1 MARYDW
7 KSAFGAVN
15 PSGDSA
21 TPLAGQLLVAMP
33 NLRDPNFA
41 GSVIVLCAHSSG
53 GAMGLILNHPIPK
66 LSFEELLKQ
75 VGVEP
80 LPPQRSIRLVNGGP
94 VEESRGFVLH
104 SGEWKAEGSLPV
116 EGGYAL
122 TASLDILKAIASG
135 GGPKQGL
142 LALGYA
148 GWGAGQLEAE
158 IARNDWLSVPADED
172 LLFGGDDRTRWR
184 RALAKLNIDPTL
196 LSGEAGHA

>member
-1 MARYDW
+1 MARHDW
-7 KSAFGAVN
+7 KSAFGAPN
-15 PSGDSA
+15 PLDAA
-21 TPLAGQLLVAMP
+21 TQLAGQLLIAMP
-33 NLRDPNFA
+33 NMRDPNFA
-41 GSVIVLCAHSSG
+41 GSVIVLCAHSAG
-53 GAMGLILNHPIPK
+53 GAMGLILNQPIPK

-116 EGGYAL
+116 EGGYCL
-122 TASLDILKAIASG
+122 TASLDILKAIAAG
-135 GGPKQGL
+135 GGPRQGL

-148 GWGAGQLEAE
+148 GWGAGQLENE
-158 IARNDWLSVPADED
+158 IARNDWLCVEADED
-172 LLFGGDDRTRWR
+172 LLFGGDDATRWA
-184 RALAKLNIDPTL
+184 RAMAKLRIDPAL

>member
-1 MARYDW
+1 MARHDW
-7 KSAFGAVN
+7 KSAFGA
-15 PSGDSA
+15 SG
-21 TPLAGQLLVAMP
+21 TQLAGQLLVAMP
-33 NLRDPNFA
+33 NLRDPHFA
-41 GSVIVLCAHSSG
+41 GSVIVLCAHSAG
-53 GAMGLILNHPIPK
+53 GAMGLILNQPIPK

-80 LPPQRSIRLVNGGP
+80 LPPQRSIRLVSGGP

-135 GGPKQGL
+135 GGPRQGL

-172 LLFGGDDRTRWR
+172 LLFGGDDDTRWR
-184 RALAKLNIDPTL
+184 RALAKLNIDPSL
-196 LSGEAGHA
+196 LSAEAGHA

>member
-1 MARYDW
+1 MARHDW
-7 KSAFGAVN
+7 KSAFGAAH
-15 PSGDSA
+15 PIEDG
-21 TPLAGQLLVAMP
+21 TQLAGQLLVAMP
-33 NLRDPNFA
+33 NMRDPNFA
-41 GSVIVLCAHSSG
+41 GSVIVLCAHSAG
-53 GAMGLILNHPIPK
+53 GAMGLILNQPIPK

-104 SGEWKAEGSLPV
+104 SGEWTAEGSLPV
-116 EGGYAL
+116 EGGYCL

-135 GGPKQGL
+135 GGPRQGL

-148 GWGAGQLEAE
+148 GWGAGQLENE
-158 IARNDWLSVPADED
+158 IARNDWLCVEADED
-172 LLFGGDDRTRWR
+172 LLFGGDDATRWS
-184 RALAKLNIDPTL
+184 RAMAKLRIDPAL

>member
-1 MARYDW
+1 M
-7 KSAFGAVN
+7 
-15 PSGDSA
+15 PSM
-21 TPLAGQLLVAMP
+21 Q
-33 NLRDPNFA
+33 DPNFA
-41 GSVIVLCAHSSG
+41 GSVIVLCAHSAG
-53 GAMGLILNHPIPK
+53 GAMGLILNQPIPK

-75 VGVEP
+75 VNVEP

-135 GGPKQGL
+135 GGPRQGL

-172 LLFGGDDRTRWR
+172 LLFGGEDDTRWR
-184 RALAKLNIDPTL
+184 RALAKLNIDPIL
-196 LSGEAGHA
+196 LSSQAGHA

>member
-1 MARYDW
+1 MARHDW
-7 KSAFGAVN
+7 KSAFEA
-15 PSGDSA
+15 SG
-21 TPLAGQLLVAMP
+21 TQLAGQLLVAMP
-33 NLRDPNFA
+33 NLRDPHFA
-41 GSVIVLCAHSSG
+41 GSVVVLCAHSAG
-53 GAMGLILNHPIPK
+53 GAMGLILNQPIPK
-66 LSFEELLKQ
+66 LTFEELLKQ

-80 LPPQRSIRLVNGGP
+80 LPPQRSIRLVSGGP

-135 GGPKQGL
+135 GGPRQGL

-196 LSGEAGHA
+196 LSAEAGHA